1 VGQQTPTF
9 FYTPYILIF
18 ERQLTLN
25 PKPVKKTKVN
35 DNKHTVR
42 LAWSFIEKANHE
54 WNKMFTTARHNNSR
68 VRLPKE
74 TDTKGIPWDEPINKE
89 DPNTWV
95 FVTLT
100 TMGEVVPGWASESFD
115 RTRFDGEDFW
125 LVRWDNGELIKPEK
139 GAAFHL
145 EDDGFTVTVNE
156 QWRDEFLLAS
166 SVFPQPLTTD
176 KDINTH
182 NLMGTLRNDGFP
194 NTVHSLI
201 NSLFGI
207 GETDPWFPVKEAIRN
222 LRSNPSL
229 ESILAAEDA
238 INKAIDETV
247 LFEA

>member
-1 VGQQTPTF
+1 M
-9 FYTPYILIF
+9 
-18 ERQLTLN
+18 N
-25 PKPVKKTKVN
+25 PKPNKKTNVN

-42 LAWSFIEKANHE
+42 LAWSFIDEVTHE
-54 WNKMFTTARHNNSR
+54 WDKMFTKARRNNSR

-74 TDTKGIPWDEPINKE
+74 TGPKGIPWDEPINKE

-100 TMGEVVPGWASESFD
+100 TMGEVVPGWASTSFD

-125 LVRWDNGELIKPEK
+125 LVRWDDGELIKPEK

-145 EDDGFTVTVNE
+145 EDDGFTVTVNKP
-156 QWRDEFLLAS
+156 WRDEFLLAS

-182 NLMGTLRNDGFP
+182 NLMGTLRDDDIP
-194 NTVHSLI
+194 NTVHSLV

-207 GETDPWFPVKEAIRN
+207 GETDPWFPAQEAISN
-222 LRSNPSL
+222 LQLNPSL
-229 ESILAAEDA
+229 ESILAVEDA

-247 LFEA
+247 SFEA

>member
-1 VGQQTPTF
+1 M
-9 FYTPYILIF
+9 
-18 ERQLTLN
+18 N

-42 LAWSFIEKANHE
+42 LAWSFIEKANRE
-54 WNKMFTTARHNNSR
+54 WDKMFTTARHNNSR
-68 VRLPKE
+68 VRIPQE
-74 TDTKGIPWDEPINKE
+74 SDTRGIPWDEPINKE

-125 LVRWDNGELIKPEK
+125 LVRWDNGELIEPEK

-156 QWRDEFLLAS
+156 PWREKFLLAS

-182 NLMGTLRNDGFP
+182 NLMSTLRGDGFP
-194 NTVHSLI
+194 NTVHSLA

-207 GETDPWFPVKEAIRN
+207 GETDPWFPAQEAIHA
-222 LRSNPSL
+222 LQWNPTHNA
-229 ESILAAEDA
+229 IHAAEVA
-238 INKAIDETV
+238 INKAVDDTV
-247 LFEA
+247 SFEA

>member
-1 VGQQTPTF
+1 
-9 FYTPYILIF
+9 
-18 ERQLTLN
+18 LN

-54 WNKMFTTARHNNSR
+54 WDKMFTTARRNNSR
-68 VRLPKE
+68 VRIPQE
-74 TDTKGIPWDEPINKE
+74 SDPRGIPWDEPINKE

-100 TMGEVVPGWASESFD
+100 TMGEVISGWASESFD

-125 LVRWDNGELIKPEK
+125 LVRWDNGELIEPEK

-156 QWRDEFLLAS
+156 PWRDEFLLAS

-176 KDINTH
+176 KGINTH
-182 NLMGTLRNDGFP
+182 DLMGTLRIDGFP
-194 NTVHSLI
+194 NTADSLMTSLI
-201 NSLFGI
+201 GI
-207 GETDPWFPVKEAIRN
+207 GECDPWFPVQEAIHA
-222 LRSNPSL
+222 LQWNPAL
-229 ESILAAEDA
+229 DAIHAAEVA

-247 LFEA
+247 SFEE